1 MTRYSLNWPN
11 IISGG
16 FFLGLALL
24 GLWLNDAN
32 EIGMARRMGPGY
44 LPMLTFLAMA
54 GVGVV
59 MLVVGWLRQPA
70 VLEPIHWRS
79 LTAVAGATVLFGS
92 LIEHLGLAA
101 AIAATTPFASIAAG
115 EVRPMR
121 IVGLAAFLT
130 ALCWMVF
137 VNLLGIGIA
146 LFPTAG

>member
-1 MTRYSLNWPN
+1 M
-11 IISGG
+11 ISGG

-32 EIGMARRMGPGY
+32 EIGMAGRMGPGY

-54 GVGVV
+54 GVGIV

-70 VLEPIHWRS
+70 VLESIHWRS
-79 LTAVAGATVLFGS
+79 LIAVAGATVLFGI

-101 AIAATTPFASIAAG
+101 AIAATASLVSMAAG
-115 EVRPMR
+115 EVRPIR
-121 IVGLAAFLT
+121 VVGLAVFLT

-146 LFPTAG
+146 LFQTVD